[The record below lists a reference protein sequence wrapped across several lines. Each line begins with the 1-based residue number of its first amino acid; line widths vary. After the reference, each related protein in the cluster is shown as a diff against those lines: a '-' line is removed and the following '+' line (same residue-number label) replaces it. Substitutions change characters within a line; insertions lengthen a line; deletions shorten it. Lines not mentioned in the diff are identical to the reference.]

1 MDGALKGDIT
11 PTKRTDN
18 HDDKK
23 AAHKVDGPQK
33 RLKFLRVHEM
43 DDHIKGK
50 PPQSGRIVYPSFHL
64 NRRVRLEVR

>member
-33 RLKFLRVHEM
+33 RLKFLLVHER
-43 DDHIKGK
+43 DDRIKGK
-50 PPQSGRIVYPSFHL
+50 PPSGRIAYPSVHL